1 MNYVVSL
8 HGTKRYNYELI
19 MSCQQGKK
27 EVASIFQRSPYVGI
41 FAFTAAFAWGWAYP
55 LIKLGFVEFGITTEM
70 TASKML
76 FAGLRFACS
85 GLIILLIAHHQHR
98 RFAIR
103 AKADWWFILLFALLN
118 TTLHYAFFYFGLSH
132 SAGSRASILNSLS
145 VFSVVILACLFFK
158 SDKMNLNKII
168 GCIIGFC
175 GLVML
180 NIDIPNVFSSTP
192 TTANNIPAVS
202 FLGDTMIIMNAL
214 CGAFA
219 SLLTRGMAKRVDIF
233 VGTGYSLGL
242 GGVLLII
249 PALAMNASLPC
260 ITPIGLLY
268 LMLLIGISTIG
279 FTLYNRLLVSNPIGK
294 VAIYNSMI
302 PVVGALSSCLCLGE
316 PFSVKYIVAGSLA
329 SFGIFIVNKGK

>member
-1 MNYVVSL
+1 ML
-8 HGTKRYNYELI
+8 F
-19 MSCQQGKK
+19 QQNNSYK
-27 EVASIFQRSPYVGI
+27 ETSIFERPPFVAL
-41 FAFTAAFAWGWAYP
+41 FALTAAIAWGWAYP
-55 LIKLGFVEFGITTEM
+55 LIKLGFEEFGITMEM
-70 TASKML
+70 TTSKML

-85 GLIILLIAHHQHR
+85 GLIILLIAHRQHR

-103 AKADWWFILLFALLN
+103 SKTDWRFILLFALVN
-118 TTLHYAFFYFGLSH
+118 TTLHYAFFYFGLSL

-145 VFSVVILACLFFK
+145 VFSVVILACLFYK
-158 SDKMNLNKII
+158 SDKLNLYKII

-175 GLVML
+175 GLAML
-180 NIDIPNVFSSTP
+180 NVNIPNIFHNGP
-192 TTANNIPAVS
+192 TLANNIPSVS
-202 FLGDTMIIMNAL
+202 LLGDIMIIMNAL

-249 PALAMNASLPC
+249 PALVMNASLPC
-260 ITPIGLLY
+260 VTPIGLLY

-279 FTLYNRLLVSNPIGK
+279 FTLYNRLLISNPIGK

-316 PFSVKYIVAGSLA
+316 PFSIKYIIAGSLA
-329 SFGIFIVNKGK
+329 SIGIFIVNKGK